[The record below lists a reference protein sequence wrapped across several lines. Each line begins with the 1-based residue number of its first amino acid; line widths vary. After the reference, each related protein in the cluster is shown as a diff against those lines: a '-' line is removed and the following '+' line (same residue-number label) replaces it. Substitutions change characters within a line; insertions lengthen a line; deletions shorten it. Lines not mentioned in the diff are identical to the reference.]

1 MKQGT
6 GSVMM
11 SLKPF
16 YRKTWAEIDL
26 TALKENVRN
35 MKRHIGEHV
44 HLMAVVKANAY
55 GHGDAQVA
63 KAALAEGASILAV
76 ALLDEALSLRAQG
89 IEEPILVLG
98 AVPPEYA
105 SIAAEKRI
113 IVTGYSVGWLKDV
126 LGFLNEAEAPL
137 EYHLKIDTGMG
148 RLGCKTEEEIKEM
161 MEMTESSDKLNC
173 TGVFTHFATADEKD
187 TDYFNMQLDRFKELI
202 SPLPLDR
209 LMVHSS
215 NSAAGLRFR
224 EQLFNAVRFGIG
236 MYGLAPS
243 TEIKDE
249 LPFRLREVFSLHTEL
264 THVKKIK
271 KGESVSYGAT
281 YTAQRDEWIGTV
293 PVGYADG
300 WLRRLAGTEVLIDG
314 KRQKIAG
321 RICMDQFMISLAEE
335 YPVGT
340 KVTLIG
346 KQKDEWIS
354 VDEIA
359 QNLQTINYEITCM
372 ISSRVPRMFL
382 ENGSIMEIRN
392 PILPDQS

>member
-1 MKQGT
+1 
-6 GSVMM
+6 M

-126 LGFLNEAEAPL
+126 LGFLGETEAPL

-187 TDYFNMQLDRFKELI
+187 TDYFDMQLDRFKELI

-281 YTAQRDEWIGTV
+281 YTAKRDEWIGTV

-392 PILPDQS
+392 PILPDQSWKLMN

>member
-1 MKQGT
+1 MGRNRFNGFK
-6 GSVMM
+6 
-11 SLKPF
+11 
-16 YRKTWAEIDL
+16 RKRPQYEAD
-26 TALKENVRN
+26 
-35 MKRHIGEHV
+35 IGEHV
-44 HLMAVVKANAY
+44 RLMAVVKANAY

-187 TDYFNMQLDRFKELI
+187 TDYFNMQLYRFKELI

>member
-1 MKQGT
+1 
-6 GSVMM
+6 M

-126 LGFLNEAEAPL
+126 LGFLGETEAPL

-187 TDYFNMQLDRFKELI
+187 TDYFDMQLDRFKALI

-281 YTAQRDEWIGTV
+281 YTAKRDEWIGTV

-300 WLRRLAGTEVLIDG
+300 WLRCLAGTEVLIDG

>member
-1 MKQGT
+1 
-6 GSVMM
+6 MM
-11 SLKPF
+11 SLKTF

-281 YTAQRDEWIGTV
+281 YTAKRDEWIGTV

>member
-1 MKQGT
+1 
-6 GSVMM
+6 MM

-44 HLMAVVKANAY
+44 RLMAVVKANAY

-63 KAALAEGASILAV
+63 KAALAEGASIFAV

-98 AVPPEYA
+98 AVPTEYA

>member
-1 MKQGT
+1 
-6 GSVMM
+6 MM

-126 LGFLNEAEAPL
+126 LGFLGETEAPL

-187 TDYFNMQLDRFKELI
+187 TDYFDMQLDRFKELI

-281 YTAQRDEWIGTV
+281 YTAKRDEWIGTV

-300 WLRRLAGTEVLIDG
+300 WLRCLAGTEVLIDG

>member
-1 MKQGT
+1 
-6 GSVMM
+6 M

-63 KAALAEGASILAV
+63 KVALAEGASILAV

-126 LGFLNEAEAPL
+126 LGFLGETEAPL

-187 TDYFNMQLDRFKELI
+187 TDYFDMQLDRFKELI

-281 YTAQRDEWIGTV
+281 YTAKRDEWIGTV

-300 WLRRLAGTEVLIDG
+300 WLRCLAGTEVLIDG

>member
-1 MKQGT
+1 
-6 GSVMM
+6 M

-113 IVTGYSVGWLKDV
+113 IVTGYSAGWLKDV
-126 LGFLNEAEAPL
+126 LGFLDETEAPL

-161 MEMTESSDKLNC
+161 MEMTEASDKLNC

-187 TDYFNMQLDRFKELI
+187 TDYFDMQLDRFKELI

-224 EQLFNAVRFGIG
+224 GQLFNAVRFGIG

-281 YTAQRDEWIGTV
+281 YTAERDEWIGTV

-300 WLRRLAGTEVLIDG
+300 WLRRLAGTEVLING

-346 KQKDEWIS
+346 KQQDEWIS

>member
-1 MKQGT
+1 
-6 GSVMM
+6 M

-44 HLMAVVKANAY
+44 RLMAVVKANAY

-98 AVPPEYA
+98 AVPTEYA

-126 LGFLNEAEAPL
+126 LGFLGETEAPL

>member
-1 MKQGT
+1 
-6 GSVMM
+6 M

-89 IEEPILVLG
+89 IEESILVLG

-113 IVTGYSVGWLKDV
+113 IVTGYSAGWLKDV
-126 LGFLNEAEAPL
+126 LGFLDETEAPL

-161 MEMTESSDKLNC
+161 MEMTEASDKLNC

-187 TDYFNMQLDRFKELI
+187 TDYFDMQLDRFKELI

-281 YTAQRDEWIGTV
+281 YTAKRDEWIGTV

-346 KQKDEWIS
+346 KQQDEWIS